1 MHKNDQLSAHLMHFN
16 NDGILRHITI
26 KENPIN
32 LSTMTKDIIRLYNS
46 NLNIP
51 TFLMLVSFLQNS
63 SIAKLLYELS
73 LMYMIICQDDL
84 IILCKRIDFLHIQF
98 DHFNCFCIVFHP
110 NFALQKT
117 FESVIN

>member
-1 MHKNDQLSAHLMHFN
+1 MLVICIVVIHRKSKLIALTQSLFTYHSTAYVHKNDQLSAHLMHFN

-51 TFLMLVSFLQNS
+51 NFVRLT
-63 SIAKLLYELS
+63 
-73 LMYMIICQDDL
+73 II
-84 IILCKRIDFLHIQF
+84 
-98 DHFNCFCIVFHP
+98 
-110 NFALQKT
+110 
-117 FESVIN
+117 

>member
-1 MHKNDQLSAHLMHFN
+1 MTQSLFTYYSTAYVHKNDQLSAHLMHFN

-51 TFLMLVSFLQNS
+51 NFVMLVSFMQNFDC
-63 SIAKLLYELS
+63 K
-73 LMYMIICQDDL
+73 IIIWT
-84 IILCKRIDFLHIQF
+84 IINVYDHMSRWF
-98 DHFNCFCIVFHP
+98 DH
-110 NFALQKT
+110 
-117 FESVIN
+117 SM